1 MPDHASPEPIW
12 FPWQRVKR
20 TLVIVLFTVVPTLN
34 IAIPQIVEAF
44 DGYVD
49 AGTFAVINAV
59 AAGILLV
66 SGIIE
71 AFVTPSGL
79 PTWARITI
87 GVVAELVFLAYV
99 FGPGR
104 SASRAG
110 GSGDID
116 ESLLEARVASA
127 G

>member
-66 SGIIE
+66 SGIITRIL
-71 AFVTPSGL
+71 AVPAVNAALVHVGIGSVPRKAL
-79 PTWARITI
+79 PD
-87 GVVAELVFLAYV
+87 V
-99 FGPGR
+99 
-104 SASRAG
+104 
-110 GSGDID
+110 
-116 ESLLEARVASA
+116 
-127 G
+127 